1 MKKFFSLVLLMACTI
16 TLVAQSNNNQ
26 DEVVKIDRWNQQAYR
41 EGEVIVK
48 FKADGAVQMRKN
60 VQGKFQT
67 ASISQ
72 VDALF
77 AELGVEE
84 VEALMPNVGARKAP
98 RRMRAYNG
106 TEVQDHDLSKL
117 YLIRFSE
124 QVAAPMSNAG
134 KMRNVHQVVEQL
146 QALNEVEFAEPNYIV
161 YTLATNDIDVN
172 ADKYDKE
179 PLYTQQWGPAAIG
192 LPSIWNKPLIST
204 KRPVI
209 AIIDTGVDCEHP
221 DLKDN
226 LWVNEKEKNGV
237 AGKDDDGNGIV
248 DDIHGYDFVNQTGG
262 MADFN
267 GHGTHCAGIAAA
279 VGHNG
284 IGITGANPDALIMPI
299 TVMQSDGTGDVATII
314 KGIDYAAANGA
325 DVISMSL
332 GGYGYSIAEEQALG
346 KAYATAVIVAAAG
359 NDFKCINQ
367 HMCPIN
373 KHNMNAPMFPAA
385 FQFVLGVEAAADKQG
400 NLASFS
406 NFDEDGPTYS
416 EYSSETQLYNYELR
430 APGQSVVSTFPKGQY
445 RTMNGTSMACPLAAG
460 AISRLLMH
468 KEYDSWEVL
477 FGDLIHTRT
486 NGTGNIDMKAAYDI
500 TDADRKPTLSLVT
513 YYLTDSLGDNDGRA
527 DAGETIAIFPVLRN
541 EWGQAENI
549 KVWME
554 LAEVENDTIV
564 EFLEQTVDFGI
575 PLSSYAKNKSANPIR
590 FVIDKNVVD
599 GRRICMVLKA
609 TCDNMDGTLEQE
621 VILTAEN
628 GVEIGGMITE
638 DLTLYPGVHYIV
650 TKLIAVPE
658 GVTLTL
664 KPGTVLKFK
673 DNTGLSTAKGSHFIA
688 QGTLDSM
695 IVFTKADLAL
705 GTITSFIFAGDDTL
719 QYCMFENL
727 VPKTHLI
734 RVEGTRAQFN
744 LENSIIK
751 ETGASNTSYL
761 LNTNSAATITIKGCN
776 IYNNHYSYLVY
787 AIQTEMRCNI
797 CNNNINKNN
806 TYNNTTTRSS
816 WASAGLSEQQVRRG
830 GNNNNVFGNIHVP
843 NNTVENFY
851 SESSTPIVIDE
862 PQYWGSN
869 REDIIREGI
878 WDMEKGTSFCY
889 YDLSKRLTSP
899 NPDAHGIVWKVVVN
913 GYDAQD
919 EFEMLPPLGVGKHK
933 FEVYF
938 NRPMDTSVAPTI
950 SMGVRSPYTQ
960 NAISEDGSW
969 SADSTIYTAYLTIT
983 GKTASDGLNRIYVYG
998 AEDDEHFEIP
1008 EENMRF
1014 NVQVAAAG
1022 SLSTGLMAEAGLGK
1036 VALTWQTDEEDFEDL
1051 LGYNI
1056 YRWTD
1061 DTIKWDRYWD
1071 SKLGAYVEAGWRID
1085 TICVNQTVIDAQDN
1099 SFVDY
1104 DVVPGKTYYYYIKQ
1118 LTTALTS
1125 YSLSNPVA
1133 ATPLTAQ
1140 KGDANGSMNVDV
1152 ADVVTEVAY
1161 LTGAN
1166 PQPFIFEAAD
1176 VNADQVVNIL
1186 DIVGTVNIIKNPAAS
1201 SLGFSDDNTATYS
1214 IEDGILYVETPV
1226 VLGGVQFSFEA
1237 EAEISALEALNGF
1250 EQMTWSTAE
1259 TFNFMAYSMSGKT
1272 IGVGKHALLYV
1283 GNAALEQIIL
1293 SNADGQNIPAIK
1305 KTATDLSSVEAMQ
1318 MRLPNPHPFTT
1329 QVNIPYV
1336 VGQSGKHEVRLV
1348 FTNVAGLTVDAYATT
1363 NTFGEYTYTWR
1374 PAGLPEG
1381 VYFVTLYVDGKKMQ
1395 SSKLVKVN

>member
-16 TLVAQSNNNQ
+16 TLMAQSSNNQ

-106 TEVQDHDLSKL
+106 TEVQDHNLSKL

-134 KMRNVHQVVEQL
+134 KMRSVHQVIEQL
-146 QALNEVEFAEPNYIV
+146 QALEEVEFAEPNYMV
-161 YTLATNDIDVN
+161 YTLATNNVDIN

-192 LPSIWNKPLIST
+192 LPSLWSKPLIST

-332 GGYGYSIAEEQALG
+332 GGYSHSIAEEQALG

-406 NFDEDGPTYS
+406 NFDDDGPTYS

-445 RTMNGTSMACPLAAG
+445 RAMNGTSMACPLAAG

-468 KEYDSWEVL
+468 KEYDSWEIL

-527 DAGETIAIFPVLRN
+527 DAGETIAIYPVLRN

-554 LAEVENDTIV
+554 LAETENDTIV
-564 EFLEQTVDFGI
+564 KFLEQKVDFGM

-590 FVIDKNVVD
+590 FVVDKNVVD

-609 TCDNMDGTLEQE
+609 TCDNMEGTLEQE

-650 TKLIAVPE
+650 TKPIAVPE

-673 DNTGLSTAKGSHFIA
+673 DGTGLSIAKGSHFIA
-688 QGTLDSM
+688 QGTPDSM

-705 GTITSFIFAGDDTL
+705 GNIDGLILYDKTTLHYCLFKELNVSVNNPVITLYSSTSIEHCVVTNCYCQYLFEAEGSSVQCNITHSLFTNNSMTGFYIGYNMSCAEVTL
-719 QYCMFENL
+719 CATNL
-727 VPKTHLI
+727 NNNYKRI
-734 RVEGTRAQFN
+734 GGT
-744 LENSIIK
+744 LW
-751 ETGASNTSYL
+751 
-761 LNTNSAATITIKGCN
+761 NSAGISEA
-776 IYNNHYSYLVY
+776 LV
-787 AIQTEMRCNI
+787 
-797 CNNNINKNN
+797 KHG
-806 TYNNTTTRSS
+806 S
-816 WASAGLSEQQVRRG
+816 
-830 GNNNNVFGNIHVP
+830 NNNNVFGNINLE

-851 SESSTPIVIDE
+851 SASSTPIVVDE

-869 REDIIREGI
+869 REEIIREGI
-878 WDMEKGTSFCY
+878 WDLDRGTSYLY
-889 YDLSKRLTSP
+889 YDLSKRLARP
-899 NPDAHGIVWKVVVN
+899 NPEAHGIVWKVVVN

-938 NRPMDTSVAPTI
+938 NRPMDTSIAPHI

-998 AEDDEHFEIP
+998 AEDNEHFEIP
-1008 EENMRF
+1008 EENTRF
-1014 NVQVAAAG
+1014 NVQVSAAG
-1022 SLSTGLMAEAGLGK
+1022 SLSTGLMAESGLGK

-1061 DTIKWDRYWD
+1061 DTIKWDRYYD
-1071 SKLGAYVEAGWRID
+1071 SKLGAFVEAGWRID
-1085 TICVNQTVIDAQDN
+1085 TLCINQSVIDAQDN
-1099 SFVDY
+1099 AFVDY

-1152 ADVVTEVAY
+1152 ADIVTEVAY
-1161 LTGAN
+1161 LTGNN

-1186 DIVGTVNIIKNPAAS
+1186 DIVGTVNIITNPAAS

-1259 TFNFMAYSMSGKT
+1259 NLNFMAYSMSGKT
-1272 IGVGKHALLYV
+1272 LGVGKHALLYI
-1283 GNAALEQIIL
+1283 GDAEIKKIIL
-1293 SNADGQNIPAIK
+1293 SNADGQNIPAIQR
-1305 KTATDLSSVEAMQ
+1305 TTTDLSSVEAMQ
-1318 MRLPNPHPFTT
+1318 MRLPNPNPFTT

-1336 VGQSGKHEVRLV
+1336 VGQVGTHEVRLV
-1348 FTNVAGLTVDAYATT
+1348 FTNVAGLTVDAYATI
-1363 NTFGEYTYTWR
+1363 NTFGEYTYTWC

-1381 VYFVTLYVDGKKMQ
+1381 VYFVTLYVDSKKMQ
-1395 SSKLVKVN
+1395 SSKLIKVN

>member
-1 MKKFFSLVLLMACTI
+1 MKKFFSVVLLMACSI
-16 TLVAQSNNNQ
+16 TLMAQSSNNQ

-60 VQGKFQT
+60 AKGKFQT
-67 ASISQ
+67 ATISQ

-84 VEALMPNVGARKAP
+84 VEELMPNVGARKAP

-106 TEVQDHDLSKL
+106 AEVKDHDLSKL
-117 YLIRFSE
+117 YLVRFNQ

-134 KMRNVHQVVEQL
+134 EMRTVHQVVEQL
-146 QALNEVEFAEPNYIV
+146 QALEEVEFAEPNYMV
-161 YTLATNDIDVN
+161 YALSTDISGNGNGNGNGNKFED
-172 ADKYDKE
+172 E

-192 LPSIWNKPLIST
+192 LPSLWSKPLVST

-209 AIIDTGVDCEHP
+209 AIIDTGVDTEHP

-226 LWVNEKEKNGV
+226 MWVNEKEKNGV
-237 AGKDDDGNGIV
+237 RGKDDDGNGIV
-248 DDIHGYDFVNQTGG
+248 DDIHGYDFVNKTGG

-332 GGYGYSIAEEQALG
+332 GSYSFSIAEEQALG

-359 NDFKCINQ
+359 NDG
-367 HMCPIN
+367 HDLTGYHCPQD
-373 KHNMNAPMFPAA
+373 APMFPAA

-400 NLASFS
+400 NRAGFS
-406 NFDEDGPTYS
+406 NFDYDGPIYS
-416 EYSSETQLYNYELR
+416 AYSNESELYNYELR

-445 RTMNGTSMACPLAAG
+445 RAMNGTSMATPLAAG

-468 KEYDSWEVL
+468 KEYNSWEIL

-486 NGTGNIDMKAAYDI
+486 NGTGNIDMKAAYNI
-500 TDADRKPTLSLVT
+500 TDEDRKPNLHLVT
-513 YYLTDSLGDNDGRA
+513 YYLTDTLGDNDGRP
-527 DAGETIAIFPVLRN
+527 DAGDTIAIYPVLRN
-541 EWGQAENI
+541 DWGNAENI

-554 LAEVENDTIV
+554 LAELENDTIIT
-564 EFLEQTVDFGI
+564 FLEQEVDFGK
-575 PLSSYAKNKSANPIR
+575 PLSSYAKNKSLNPIR

-599 GRRICMVLKA
+599 GRHISMVLKA
-609 TCDNMDGTLEQE
+609 TCDNMEGTLEQE

-628 GVEIGGMITE
+628 GVEIGGLISE
-638 DLTLYPGVHYIV
+638 DLTLYAGVHYIV
-650 TKLIAVPE
+650 TKSIAIPK
-658 GVTLTL
+658 GVTLTI
-664 KPGTVLKFK
+664 KPGAVLKFK
-673 DNTGLSTAKGSHFIA
+673 KSVGLRNEGRLIAKG
-688 QGTLDSM
+688 TPDSM
-695 IVFTKADLAL
+695 IVFTAADHLENARI
-705 GTITSFIFAGDDTL
+705 GEFRFNYDTISYISLQDMLFDHNAFQYGYIENSAFKNLYNDDGGS
-719 QYCMFENL
+719 L
-727 VPKTHLI
+727 VNYICLN
-734 RVEGTRAQFN
+734 RCN
-744 LENSIIK
+744 LELNDFNTLLSFNWGTTAFTNIISNNSNNPINLYRNKDVHMICCNSFNNQCSYS
-751 ETGASNTSYL
+751 ECYYSASQISDYIGIHQSSNPSYL
-761 LNTNSAATITIKGCN
+761 GSSKESIL
-776 IYNNHYSYLVY
+776 YNNILDANSGYGYYYVDLDYV
-787 AIQTEMRCNI
+787 A
-797 CNNNINKNN
+797 K
-806 TYNNTTTRSS
+806 
-816 WASAGLSEQQVRRG
+816 
-830 GNNNNVFGNIHVP
+830 
-843 NNTVENFY
+843 
-851 SESSTPIVIDE
+851 E
-862 PQYWGSN
+862 P
-869 REDIIREGI
+869 IRE
-878 WDMEKGTSFCY
+878 
-889 YDLSKRLTSP
+889 
-899 NPDAHGIVWKVVVN
+899 AHGIVWKVVVN

-919 EFEMLPPLGVGKHK
+919 EFELLPPLGVGKHK

-950 SMGVRSPYTQ
+950 SMGIRSPYTQ
-960 NAISEDGSW
+960 NAINEDGCW
-969 SADSTIYTAYLTIT
+969 SSDSTIYTAYLTIT

-1008 EENMRF
+1008 EENVRF

-1051 LGYNI
+1051 LGYNV
-1056 YRWTD
+1056 YRYTTD
-1061 DTIKWDRYWD
+1061 T
-1071 SKLGAYVEAGWRID
+1071 AGISSD
-1085 TICVNQTVIDAQDN
+1085 TICINQTVIDAQD
-1099 SFVDY
+1099 SAFVDF

-1118 LTTALTS
+1118 LTTSLTS

-1140 KGDANGSMNVDV
+1140 KGDANGSMSVDV
-1152 ADVVTEVAY
+1152 ADIVTEVAY
-1161 LTGAN
+1161 LTGNN

-1176 VNADQVVNIL
+1176 VNSDNTVNIL
-1186 DIVGTVNIIKNPAAS
+1186 DIVGTVNIITNPAAS

-1214 IEDGILYVETPV
+1214 IEDGILYIETPV
-1226 VLGGVQFSFEA
+1226 VLGGVQFAFDA

-1250 EQMTWSTAE
+1250 EQMTWNTAE
-1259 TFNFMAYSMSGKT
+1259 NFNFMAYSMSGKT
-1272 IGVGKHALLYV
+1272 LSVGKHALLYV
-1283 GNAALEQIIL
+1283 GDAEMKQIVL
-1293 SNADGQNIPAIK
+1293 SNAQGQNVPAIK

-1318 MRLPNPHPFTT
+1318 MRLPNPNPFTT

-1336 VGQSGKHEVRLV
+1336 VGQTGAHNIRLV
-1348 FTNVAGLTVDAYATT
+1348 FTNVSGMTVDAYATT
-1363 NTFGEYTYTWR
+1363 HTFGEYTYTWR
-1374 PAGLPEG
+1374 PGALPEG
-1381 VYFVTLYVDGKKMQ
+1381 VYFVTLYVDGKKIQ
-1395 SSKLVKVN
+1395 SSKLVRVK

>member
-1 MKKFFSLVLLMACTI
+1 MKKFFSLVLLLACSI
-16 TLVAQSNNNQ
+16 ALVAQSSNNQ

-84 VEALMPNVGARKAP
+84 VEELMPNVGARKAP

-124 QVAAPMSNAG
+124 QVATPMSNAG
-134 KMRNVHQVVEQL
+134 EMRTVHQVVEQL
-146 QALNEVEFAEPNYIV
+146 QALEEIEFAEPNYMV

-192 LPSIWNKPLIST
+192 LPSLWNKPLIST

-209 AIIDTGVDCEHP
+209 AIIDTGVDTEHP

-226 LWVNEKEKNGV
+226 MWVNEKEKNGV

-332 GGYGYSIAEEQALG
+332 GGYSYSLAEEQALG

-359 NDFKCINQ
+359 NDCISISDKNSCLA
-367 HMCPIN
+367 HGSGR
-373 KHNMNAPMFPAA
+373 MFPAA
-385 FQFVLGVEAAADKQG
+385 FQFVLGVEASDKQG
-400 NLASFS
+400 NHASFS
-406 NFDEDGPTYS
+406 NYDPDGPIYS
-416 EYSSETQLYNYELR
+416 EYSSETQLYNYELC
-430 APGQSVVSTFPKGQY
+430 APGVSVVSTFPKGQY
-445 RTMNGTSMACPLAAG
+445 RAMNGTSMACPLAAG

-468 KEYDSWEVL
+468 KEYDSWEIL

-527 DAGETIAIFPVLRN
+527 DAGETIAIYPVLRN

-554 LAEVENDTIV
+554 LAETENDTIV
-564 EFLEQTVDFGI
+564 KFLEQKVDFGM

-590 FVIDKNVVD
+590 FVVDKNVVD
-599 GRRICMVLKA
+599 GRHICMVLKA
-609 TCDNMDGTLEQE
+609 TCDNMEGTLEQE
-621 VILTAEN
+621 IVLTAEN

-638 DLTLYPGVHYIV
+638 NLTLYPGVHYIV
-650 TKLIAVPE
+650 TSNLAVPA
-658 GVTLTL
+658 GVTLTI
-664 KPGTVLKFK
+664 KPGTVLKLK
-673 DNTGLSTAKGSHFIA
+673 ENTGLSLAENSHLVA
-688 QGTLDSM
+688 HGTPDSM
-695 IVFTKADLAL
+695 IVFKSADL
-705 GTITSFIFAGDDTL
+705 SSR
-719 QYCMFENL
+719 C
-727 VPKTHLI
+727 
-734 RVEGTRAQFN
+734 
-744 LENSIIK
+744 NSIGIK
-751 ETGASNTSYL
+751 SNNRDTIKYALIEGLTYFEDAYSGLFKGCFKNCIIRDCHDRASRGKYTYL
-761 LNTNSAATITIKGCN
+761 FASAHFLNSNIFYNSATSGFDGGMYKNCNFISNFSYDGYYYSISTFSFGEKRNPQNSNIFDIKCGD
-776 IYNNHYSYLVY
+776 
-787 AIQTEMRCNI
+787 
-797 CNNNINKNN
+797 
-806 TYNNTTTRSS
+806 
-816 WASAGLSEQQVRRG
+816 
-830 GNNNNVFGNIHVP
+830 
-843 NNTVENFY
+843 
-851 SESSTPIVIDE
+851 IDI
-862 PQYWGSN
+862 YWGSTATTPSIYHTDN
-869 REDIIREGI
+869 PNYYGSSVESTIRQGI
-878 WDMEKGTSFCY
+878 WDIENNTSFCK
-889 YDLSKRLTSP
+889 YDLSNVLARPSTE
-899 NPDAHGIVWKVVVN
+899 AHGIVWKAVVN
-913 GYDAQD
+913 NYDAQD

-950 SMGVRSPYTQ
+950 SMGVRAPYTQ
-960 NAISEDGSW
+960 NAIAEDGSW

-1008 EENMRF
+1008 VENMRF

-1051 LGYNI
+1051 LGYNV
-1056 YRWTD
+1056 YRYTTD
-1061 DTIKWDRYWD
+1061 T
-1071 SKLGAYVEAGWRID
+1071 AGISSD
-1085 TICVNQTVIDAQDN
+1085 TICINQTVIDAQD
-1099 SFVDY
+1099 SAFVDF
-1104 DVVPGKTYYYYIKQ
+1104 DVVPGETYYYYIKQ
-1118 LTTALTS
+1118 LTTSLTS

-1140 KGDANGSMNVDV
+1140 KGDANGSMSVDV

-1161 LTGAN
+1161 LTGNN

-1176 VNADQVVNIL
+1176 VNSDQIVNVL

-1201 SLGFSDDNTATYS
+1201 SLGFSDNNTAIYS

-1226 VLGGVQFSFEA
+1226 VLGGVQFAFEA

-1250 EQMTWSTAE
+1250 EQITWT
-1259 TFNFMAYSMSGKT
+1259 TTDHLNFMAYSMSGKT
-1272 IGVGKHALLYV
+1272 LNVGKHALLYV
-1283 GNAALEQIIL
+1283 GNAALEQIVL
-1293 SNADGQNIPAIK
+1293 SNAQGQNIPAIK

-1318 MRLPNPHPFTT
+1318 MRLPSPNPFTA

-1336 VGQSGKHEVRLV
+1336 VGQTGKHEVRLV

-1363 NTFGEYTYTWR
+1363 NTFGEYTYTWC
-1374 PAGLPEG
+1374 PAGLQEG

>member
-1 MKKFFSLVLLMACTI
+1 MKKLFSLVLLMACSI
-16 TLVAQSNNNQ
+16 TLMAQSSNNE
-26 DEVVKIDRWNQQAYR
+26 DEVVKIDRWNQNAYR

-60 VQGKFQT
+60 AKGKFQT

-84 VEALMPNVGARKAP
+84 VEALMPSVGARKAP

-106 TEVQDHDLSKL
+106 TEVKDHNLSKL

-134 KMRNVHQVVEQL
+134 EMRSVHQVIEQL
-146 QALNEVEFAEPNYIV
+146 QALEEVEFAEPNYMV
-161 YTLATNDIDVN
+161 YTLATNNVDIN

-192 LPSIWNKPLIST
+192 LPSLWNKPLIST

-332 GGYGYSIAEEQALG
+332 GGYSYSIAEEQALG

-406 NFDEDGPTYS
+406 NFDDDGPTYS

-445 RTMNGTSMACPLAAG
+445 RAMNGTSMACPLAAG

-468 KEYDSWEVL
+468 KEYDSWEIL

-513 YYLTDSLGDNDGRA
+513 YYLTDLLGDNDGRA
-527 DAGETIAIFPVLRN
+527 DAGETIAIYPVLRN

-554 LAEVENDTIV
+554 LAETENDTIV
-564 EFLEQTVDFGI
+564 KFLEQKVDFGM
-575 PLSSYAKNKSANPIR
+575 PLSSYAKNKSLNPIR
-590 FVIDKNVVD
+590 FVVDKNVVD

-609 TCDNMDGTLEQE
+609 TCDNMESILEQE

-650 TKLIAVPE
+650 TKPIAVPE

-673 DNTGLSTAKGSHFIA
+673 DDTGLSTAKGSHFIA
-688 QGTLDSM
+688 QGTPDSM
-695 IVFTKADLAL
+695 IVFTKADLDL
-705 GTITSFIFAGDDTL
+705 GNITSFIFSNSPTL
-719 QYCMFENL
+719 HYCIFDKFSPKYHL
-727 VPKTHLI
+727 V
-734 RVEGTRAQFN
+734 RVEGTGAQLN
-744 LENSIIK
+744 LENSIIM
-751 ETGASNTSYL
+751 ETGNKISMHL
-761 LNTNSAATITIKGCN
+761 FNTNTAATITIIGCN
-776 IYNNHYSYLVY
+776 MYNNVY
-787 AIQTEMRCNI
+787 DGIAYGIQIEMKFNLCNSNI
-797 CNNNINKNN
+797 INNNNYEQNHN
-806 TYNNTTTRSS
+806 S
-816 WASAGLSEQQVRRG
+816 WGSAGLEEQNVRRG
-830 GNNNNVFGNIHVP
+830 GNNNNVFGNINFP
-843 NNTVENFY
+843 KKTLENFH
-851 SESSTPIVIDE
+851 SSSATPIIVDN

-878 WDMEKGTSFCY
+878 WDLEKGTSFCY
-889 YDLSKRLTSP
+889 YDLSKRLTRP

-938 NRPMDTSVAPTI
+938 NRPMDTSIAPHI

-1061 DTIKWDRYWD
+1061 DTIKWDRYYD
-1071 SKLGAYVEAGWRID
+1071 SKLGAFVEAGWRID
-1085 TICVNQTVIDAQDN
+1085 TLCVNQTVIDAQDN
-1099 SFVDY
+1099 AFVDY

-1152 ADVVTEVAY
+1152 ADIVTEVAY
-1161 LTGAN
+1161 LTGNN

-1176 VNADQVVNIL
+1176 INSDNTVNIL
-1186 DIVGTVNIIKNPAAS
+1186 DIVGTVNIITNPAAS

-1226 VLGGVQFSFEA
+1226 VLGGVQFAFNP
-1237 EAEISALEALNGF
+1237 EAEISVLEALNGF
-1250 EQMTWSTAE
+1250 EQMTWNTADHL
-1259 TFNFMAYSMSGKT
+1259 NFMAYSMSGKT
-1272 IGVGKHALLYV
+1272 LGVGKHALLRIGDAV
-1283 GNAALEQIIL
+1283 IEKIVL
-1293 SNADGQNIPAIK
+1293 SNALGQNVLAIIK
-1305 KTATDLSSVEAMQ
+1305 NTATDLSSVEAMQ
-1318 MRLPNPHPFTT
+1318 MRLPNPNPFTS

-1336 VGQSGKHEVRLV
+1336 VGQTGAHQVCFV
-1348 FTNVAGLTVDAYATT
+1348 FTNIAGLVVDSYTTT
-1363 NTFGEYTYTWR
+1363 NTFGEYTYTWH
-1374 PAGLPEG
+1374 PANALPQG

>member
-1 MKKFFSLVLLMACTI
+1 MKKFFSLVLLLACTI
-16 TLVAQSNNNQ
+16 TLMAQSSNNQ

-106 TEVQDHDLSKL
+106 TEVKDHDLSKL

-124 QVAAPMSNAG
+124 QVATPMSNAG
-134 KMRNVHQVVEQL
+134 KMRTVHQVVEQL
-146 QALNEVEFAEPNYIV
+146 QALEEIEFAEPNYIV

-209 AIIDTGVDCEHP
+209 AIIDTGVDTEHP

-226 LWVNEKEKNGV
+226 MWVNEKEKNGV
-237 AGKDDDGNGIV
+237 TGKDDDGNGIV

-332 GGYGYSIAEEQALG
+332 GGYSYSIAEEQALG

-359 NDFKCINQ
+359 NDGHDLTGYHCRQ
-367 HMCPIN
+367 D
-373 KHNMNAPMFPAA
+373 APMFPAA
-385 FQFVLGVEAAADKQG
+385 FQFVLGVEASDKQG

-406 NFDEDGPTYS
+406 NFDEDGPIYS

-445 RTMNGTSMACPLAAG
+445 RAMNGTSMATPLAAG

-468 KEYDSWEVL
+468 KEYNSWEIL

-486 NGTGNIDMKAAYDI
+486 NGTGNIDMKAAYNI
-500 TDADRKPTLSLVT
+500 TDEDRKPNLRLVT
-513 YYLTDSLGDNDGRA
+513 YYLTDTLGDNDGRP
-527 DAGETIAIFPVLRN
+527 DAGDTIAVYPILRN
-541 EWGQAENI
+541 DWGNAENI

-554 LAEVENDTIV
+554 LAEVENDTIIT
-564 EFLEQTVDFGI
+564 FLEQEVDFGM

-599 GRRICMVLKA
+599 GRRICMVFKA
-609 TCDNMDGTLEQE
+609 TCDNIQEPLEQE

-628 GVEIGGMITE
+628 GVEIGGLISE
-638 DLTLYPGVHYIV
+638 DLTLYAGVHYIV
-650 TKLIAVPE
+650 TKSIAIPK
-658 GVTLTL
+658 GVTLTI
-664 KPGTVLKFK
+664 KPGAVLKFNNSIGFK
-673 DNTGLSTAKGSHFIA
+673 NEGNLKAN
-688 QGTLDSM
+688 GTPDSM
-695 IVFTKADLAL
+695 IVFTSADLKETRL
-705 GTITSFIFAGDDTL
+705 LDFYINDTISYTIFNNLNFTSSTVSVYGLRYGFF
-719 QYCMFENL
+719 
-727 VPKTHLI
+727 K
-734 RVEGTRAQFN
+734 
-744 LENSIIK
+744 NSIFK
-751 ETGASNTSYL
+751 NNKSTWLHTGICYNCNLTQNTGTLKSYNTFCNSNIIDNTLVMNSYALYFGPELVNTMSCNVFSNHGKSKVYSVEYNSSSIAKYESDYLSYL
-761 LNTNSAATITIKGCN
+761 GSSKENILNDN
-776 IYNNHYSYLVY
+776 I
-787 AIQTEMRCNI
+787 
-797 CNNNINKNN
+797 
-806 TYNNTTTRSS
+806 
-816 WASAGLSEQQVRRG
+816 
-830 GNNNNVFGNIHVP
+830 
-843 NNTVENFY
+843 
-851 SESSTPIVIDE
+851 IDANDDYGYGYVDLDYVAKE
-862 PQYWGSN
+862 P
-869 REDIIREGI
+869 IRE
-878 WDMEKGTSFCY
+878 
-889 YDLSKRLTSP
+889 
-899 NPDAHGIVWKVVVN
+899 AHGIVWKVVVN

-919 EFEMLPPLGVGKHK
+919 EFELLPPLGVGKHK

-938 NRPMDTSVAPTI
+938 NRPMDTSIAPTI
-950 SMGVRSPYTQ
+950 SMGVRAPYTQ

-1008 EENMRF
+1008 EENVRF

-1036 VALTWQTDEEDFEDL
+1036 VSLTWQTDEEDFEDL
-1051 LGYNI
+1051 LGYNV
-1056 YRWTD
+1056 YRYTTD
-1061 DTIKWDRYWD
+1061 T
-1071 SKLGAYVEAGWRID
+1071 AGISSD
-1085 TICVNQTVIDAQDN
+1085 TICINQTVIDAQD
-1099 SFVDY
+1099 SAFVDF
-1104 DVVPGKTYYYYIKQ
+1104 DVVPGETYYYYIKQ

-1140 KGDANGSMNVDV
+1140 KGDANGSMSVDV
-1152 ADVVTEVAY
+1152 ADIVTEVAY
-1161 LTGAN
+1161 LTGNN

-1176 VNADQVVNIL
+1176 VNSDNTVNIL
-1186 DIVGTVNIIKNPAAS
+1186 DIVGTVNIITNPAAS

-1226 VLGGVQFSFEA
+1226 VLGGVQFSFDA

-1250 EQMTWSTAE
+1250 EQMTWNTAE

-1272 IGVGKHALLYV
+1272 LGVGKHALLYV
-1283 GNAALEQIIL
+1283 GDAAMNKIIL
-1293 SNADGQNIPAIK
+1293 SNTKGQNIPAIQR
-1305 KTATDLSSVEAMQ
+1305 TTTDLSSVEAMQ
-1318 MRLPNPHPFTT
+1318 MRLPSPNPFTT

-1336 VGQSGKHEVRLV
+1336 VGQTGKHEVRLV
-1348 FTNVAGLTVDAYATT
+1348 FTNVAGLTVDSYSATQ
-1363 NTFGEYTYTWR
+1363 TFGEYTYTWR
-1374 PAGLPEG
+1374 PGALPEG
-1381 VYFVTLYVDGKKMQ
+1381 VYFVTLYVDGKKIQ
-1395 SSKLVKVN
+1395 TSKLVKVN

>member
-1 MKKFFSLVLLMACTI
+1 MKKLFSLMLLLACTI
-16 TLVAQSNNNQ
+16 TLVAQSSNNQ
-26 DEVVKIDRWNQQAYR
+26 DEVVKIDRWNQQSYR

-60 VQGKFQT
+60 AKGKFQT

-84 VEALMPNVGARKAP
+84 VEELMPNVGARKAP

-106 TEVQDHDLSKL
+106 AEVKDHDLSKL

-134 KMRNVHQVVEQL
+134 EMRSVHQVVEQL
-146 QALNEVEFAEPNYIV
+146 QALDEVEFAEPNYMV
-161 YTLATNDIDVN
+161 YALSTDISGNGNGNGNGNKFED
-172 ADKYDKE
+172 E

-192 LPSIWNKPLIST
+192 LPSLWSKPLIST

-209 AIIDTGVDCEHP
+209 AIIDTGVDTEHP

-226 LWVNEKEKNGV
+226 MWVNEKEKNGV
-237 AGKDDDGNGIV
+237 TGKDDDGNGIV
-248 DDIHGYDFVNQTGG
+248 DDIHGYDFVNKTGG

-332 GGYGYSIAEEQALG
+332 GGYSYSLAEEQALG

-359 NDFKCINQ
+359 NDALPLDKF
-367 HMCPIN
+367 PI
-373 KHNMNAPMFPAA
+373 FPGA
-385 FQFVLGVEAAADKQG
+385 FQFVLGVEAADRQG
-400 NLASFS
+400 NRAGFS
-406 NFDEDGPTYS
+406 NFDADGPIYS
-416 EYSSETQLYNYELR
+416 KYSNETQLYNYELR
-430 APGQSVVSTFPKGQY
+430 APGQSIVSTFPKGQY
-445 RTMNGTSMACPLAAG
+445 RAMNGTSMACPLAAG

-468 KEYDSWEVL
+468 KEYNSWEIL

-486 NGTGNIDMKAAYDI
+486 NGIGDIDMKAAYNI
-500 TDADRKPTLSLVT
+500 TDADRNPTLSLVT
-513 YYLTDSLGDNDGRA
+513 YYLTDTLGDNDGRP
-527 DAGETIAIFPVLRN
+527 DAGDTIAIYPVLRN

-554 LAEVENDTIV
+554 LAETENDTIV
-564 EFLEQTVDFGI
+564 TFLDQEVEFGM
-575 PLSSYAKNKSANPIR
+575 PLSSYAKNKSFNPIR

-599 GRRICMVLKA
+599 GRHISMVLKA
-609 TCDNMDGTLEQE
+609 TCDNMEGTLEQE

-628 GVEIGGMITE
+628 GVEIGGIITE
-638 DLTLYPGVHYIV
+638 DLTLYPDVHYIV
-650 TKLIAVPE
+650 TRDLLVPK
-658 GVTLTL
+658 GTILTIN
-664 KPGTVLKFK
+664 PGTKIRFK
-673 DNTGLSTAKGSHFIA
+673 SGIKMKCEGTIIAKGTS
-688 QGTLDSM
+688 DSL
-695 IVFTKADLAL
+695 IVFTKADSDSKLGFLDFGSTTNIIEYAKIDEFRGQITNATLKYCILDNSYTWL
-705 GTITSFIFAGDDTL
+705 GTCQLKCSSVTNCSSFSIG
-719 QYCMFENL
+719 QS
-727 VPKTHLI
+727 
-734 RVEGTRAQFN
+734 TRC
-744 LENSIIK
+744 
-751 ETGASNTSYL
+751 SNTNIVGNHGSYGDRNDGL
-761 LNTNSAATITIKGCN
+761 PITRMEFCNSFSNISTGTDIVKNAGAYVSATYYSTNITVHQSAKPSFYGSQRDN
-776 IYNNHYSYLVY
+776 ILHNH
-787 AIQTEMRCNI
+787 IIDFN
-797 CNNNINKNN
+797 
-806 TYNNTTTRSS
+806 
-816 WASAGLSEQQVRRG
+816 
-830 GNNNNVFGNIHVP
+830 H
-843 NNTVENFY
+843 
-851 SESSTPIVIDE
+851 PIYPSGYGVVDLDYVAKE
-862 PQYWGSN
+862 P
-869 REDIIREGI
+869 IRE
-878 WDMEKGTSFCY
+878 
-889 YDLSKRLTSP
+889 
-899 NPDAHGIVWKVVVN
+899 AHGIVWKVVVN

-919 EFEMLPPLGVGKHK
+919 EFELLPPLGVGKHK

-938 NRPMDTSVAPTI
+938 NRPMDTSIAPTI

-998 AEDDEHFEIP
+998 AEDTDHFEIP
-1008 EENMRF
+1008 EENVRF

-1051 LGYNI
+1051 LGYNV
-1056 YRWTD
+1056 YRYTTD
-1061 DTIKWDRYWD
+1061 T
-1071 SKLGAYVEAGWRID
+1071 AGISSD
-1085 TICVNQTVIDAQDN
+1085 TICINQTVIDAQD
-1099 SFVDY
+1099 SAFVDF
-1104 DVVPGKTYYYYIKQ
+1104 DVVPGETYYYYIKQ
-1118 LTTALTS
+1118 LTTSLTS

-1140 KGDANGSMNVDV
+1140 KGDANGSMSVDV
-1152 ADVVTEVAY
+1152 ADIVTEVAY
-1161 LTGAN
+1161 LTGNN

-1176 VNADQVVNIL
+1176 VNSDNTVNIL
-1186 DIVGTVNIIKNPAAS
+1186 DIVGTVNIITNPAAS
-1201 SLGFSDDNTATYS
+1201 SLGFSDNNTATYS

-1226 VLGGVQFSFEA
+1226 VLGGVQFSFDA

-1250 EQMTWSTAE
+1250 EQITWNTTE
-1259 TFNFMAYSMSGKT
+1259 TFHFMAYSMSGKSL
-1272 IGVGKHALLYV
+1272 GVGKHALLYV
-1283 GNAALEQIIL
+1283 GDAEMNQIIL
-1293 SNADGQNIPAIK
+1293 SNAQGQNVPAIK

-1318 MRLPNPHPFTT
+1318 MRLPNPNPFTT

-1348 FTNVAGLTVDAYATT
+1348 FTNVAGLIVDTYATT
-1363 NTFGEYTYTWR
+1363 NTFGEYTFTWR
-1374 PAGLPEG
+1374 PGALPEG
-1381 VYFVTLYVDGKKMQ
+1381 VYFVTLYVDGKKIQ

>member
-1 MKKFFSLVLLMACTI
+1 MKKLFSLMLLLACTI
-16 TLVAQSNNNQ
+16 ALVAQSSNNQ
-26 DEVVKIDRWNQQAYR
+26 DEVVKIDRWNQNAYR
-41 EGEVIVK
+41 QGEVIVK

-60 VQGKFQT
+60 AKGKFQT

-77 AELGVEE
+77 EELGVEE
-84 VEALMPNVGARKAP
+84 VEELMPNVGARKAP

-106 TEVQDHDLSKL
+106 TEVKDHDLSKL
-117 YLIRFSE
+117 YLVRFNE

-134 KMRNVHQVVEQL
+134 EMRTVHQVVEKL
-146 QALNEVEFAEPNYIV
+146 QALEEVEFAEPNYIV
-161 YTLATNDIDVN
+161 YALSTDIN
-172 ADKYDKE
+172 CDKYDKE

-192 LPSIWNKPLIST
+192 LPSIWNKPLVT
-204 KRPVI
+204 DKRPVI

-226 LWVNEKEKNGV
+226 LWVNEAEKNGV
-237 AGKDDDGNGIV
+237 TGKDDDGNGIV

-325 DVISMSL
+325 NVISMSL

-359 NDFKCINQ
+359 NDGHDLTGYHCIQ
-367 HMCPIN
+367 D
-373 KHNMNAPMFPAA
+373 APMFPAA
-385 FQFVLGVEAAADKQG
+385 FQFVLGVEASDKQG

-406 NFDEDGPTYS
+406 NFDCDGPIYS

-430 APGQSVVSTFPKGQY
+430 APGISVVSTFPKGQY
-445 RTMNGTSMACPLAAG
+445 RAMNGTSMACPLAAG

-468 KEYDSWEVL
+468 KEYNSWDIL

-486 NGTGNIDMKAAYDI
+486 NGTGNIDIKAAYNI
-500 TDADRKPTLSLVT
+500 TDKDRKPTLSLVT
-513 YYLTDSLGDNDGRA
+513 YHIVDSIGGDNDGRP
-527 DAGETIAIFPVLRN
+527 DAGDTIAIYPVLRN
-541 EWGQAENI
+541 DWGNAENI

-554 LAEVENDTIV
+554 LAEFENDTIIT
-564 EFLEQTVDFGI
+564 FLEQEVDFGK
-575 PLSSYAKNKSANPIR
+575 PLSSYAKNKSLNPIR

-599 GRRICMVLKA
+599 GRHISMVLKA
-609 TCDNMDGTLEQE
+609 TCDNMEGILKQE
-621 VILTAEN
+621 IILTAEN
-628 GVEIGGMITE
+628 GVEIGGLISE
-638 DLTLYPGVHYIV
+638 DLTLYAGVHYIV
-650 TKLIAVPE
+650 TKSIAIPK
-658 GVTLTL
+658 GVTLTI
-664 KPGTVLKFK
+664 KPGAVLKFK
-673 DNTGLSTAKGSHFIA
+673 KSVGLRNEGRLIAKG
-688 QGTLDSM
+688 TPDSM
-695 IVFTKADLAL
+695 IVFTAADHLENARIGEFRFNYDTISYISL
-705 GTITSFIFAGDDTL
+705 QDMLFDHNAFQYGYIENSAFKNLYNDDGGSLVNYICLNRCNLELNDFNTLLSFNWGTTAFTNIIS
-719 QYCMFENL
+719 NNSNN
-727 VPKTHLI
+727 P
-734 RVEGTRAQFN
+734 FN
-744 LENSIIK
+744 LYRNKDVHMICCNSFNNQCSYY
-751 ETGASNTSYL
+751 ECYYSASQISDYIGIHQSSNPSYL
-761 LNTNSAATITIKGCN
+761 GSSKESIL
-776 IYNNHYSYLVY
+776 YNNILDANSGYGYCYVDLDYV
-787 AIQTEMRCNI
+787 A
-797 CNNNINKNN
+797 K
-806 TYNNTTTRSS
+806 
-816 WASAGLSEQQVRRG
+816 
-830 GNNNNVFGNIHVP
+830 
-843 NNTVENFY
+843 
-851 SESSTPIVIDE
+851 E
-862 PQYWGSN
+862 P
-869 REDIIREGI
+869 IRE
-878 WDMEKGTSFCY
+878 
-889 YDLSKRLTSP
+889 
-899 NPDAHGIVWKVVVN
+899 AHGIVWKVVVN

-938 NRPMDTSVAPTI
+938 NRPMDTSVAPNI
-950 SMGVRSPYTQ
+950 SMGVRAPYTQ

-1022 SLSTGLMAEAGLGK
+1022 SLSTGLMAEPGLGK
-1036 VALTWQTDEEDFEDL
+1036 VSLQWQTDEEDFEDL

-1056 YRWTD
+1056 YRWTE
-1061 DTIKWDRYWD
+1061 IED
-1071 SKLGAYVEAGWRID
+1071 SMYVEYDENWNWIGEWQHFIRRD
-1085 TICVNQTVIDAQDN
+1085 TICINQSVIDAQEDT
-1099 SFVDY
+1099 FVDY

-1118 LTTALTS
+1118 LTTSLAS
-1125 YSLSNPVA
+1125 YDLSNAVA

-1161 LTGAN
+1161 LTGGN

-1176 VNADQVVNIL
+1176 VNSDTKINIL

-1201 SLGFSDDNTATYS
+1201 SLGFSDNNTATYS

-1226 VLGGVQFSFEA
+1226 VLGGVQFAFNA
-1237 EAEISALEALNGF
+1237 DAEISVLEALKGF
-1250 EQMTWSTAE
+1250 ETTTWT
-1259 TFNFMAYSMSGKT
+1259 TTDNFHFMAYSMSGKVLE
-1272 IGVGKHALLYV
+1272 VGKHALLDV
-1283 GNAALEQIIL
+1283 GDATLENIVL
-1293 SNADGQNIPAIK
+1293 SNAQGQNVPAIK
-1305 KTATDLSSVEAMQ
+1305 KTPTSLSSVEAMQ
-1318 MRLPNPHPFTT
+1318 MRLPNPNPFTT
-1329 QVNIPYV
+1329 MMNIPYV
-1336 VGQSGKHEVRLV
+1336 VGQSGKHKVRLV
-1348 FTNVAGLTVDAYATT
+1348 FTNVAGMTVDSYSATQ
-1363 NTFGEYTYTWR
+1363 TFGEYTYTWR

>member
-1 MKKFFSLVLLMACTI
+1 MKKFFSIVLLMACSI
-16 TLVAQSNNNQ
+16 ALMAQSNNNQ
-26 DEVVKIDRWNQQAYR
+26 DEVVKIDRWNHNAYR

-60 VQGKFQT
+60 AKGKFQT

-84 VEALMPNVGARKAP
+84 VEELMPNVGARKAP
-98 RRMRAYNG
+98 CRMRAYNG
-106 TEVQDHDLSKL
+106 TEVKDHDLSKL

-134 KMRNVHQVVEQL
+134 KMRTVHQVVEQL
-146 QALNEVEFAEPNYIV
+146 QALEEIEFAEPNYIL

-192 LPSIWNKPLIST
+192 LPSLWSKPLVST

-209 AIIDTGVDCEHP
+209 AIIDTGVDTEHP

-226 LWVNEKEKNGV
+226 IWTNEAEKNGV

-248 DDIHGYDFVNQTGG
+248 DDIHGYDFVNKTGG

-332 GGYGYSIAEEQALG
+332 GGYSYSLAEEQALG

-359 NDFKCINQ
+359 NDGHDINPYPIGQHCI
-367 HMCPIN
+367 
-373 KHNMNAPMFPAA
+373 KDAPMFPAA
-385 FQFVLGVEAAADKQG
+385 FQFVLGIEASADKQG
-400 NLASFS
+400 KLAKFS
-406 NFDEDGPTYS
+406 NYDPDGPIYS
-416 EYSSETQLYNYELR
+416 YYSSETELYNYELR
-430 APGQSVVSTFPKGQY
+430 APGVSVVSTFPKGQY
-445 RTMNGTSMACPLAAG
+445 RAMNGTSMACPLAAG

-468 KEYDSWEVL
+468 KEYDSWEIL
-477 FGDLIHTRT
+477 FGDLIHTHK
-486 NGTGNIDMKAAYDI
+486 GNMDIFAAYNVKDE
-500 TDADRKPTLSLVT
+500 DRKPALSMVT
-513 YYLTDSLGDNDGRA
+513 YQIADSVDGDNDARL
-527 DAGETIAIFPVLRN
+527 DAGETISFYPVLRN
-541 EWGQAENI
+541 EWGNAENI
-549 KVWME
+549 KVKLE
-554 LAEVENDTIV
+554 LAELENDTIIT
-564 EFLEQTVDFGI
+564 FLEQEVDFGM
-575 PLSSYAKNKSANPIR
+575 PLSSYAKNKSVNPIK
-590 FVIDKNVVD
+590 FVVDKNVVD

-609 TCDNMDGTLEQE
+609 TCDNIKQPLEQE
-621 VILTAEN
+621 IVLTAEN
-628 GVEIGGMITE
+628 GVEIGGLITE
-638 DLTLYPGVHYIV
+638 DLTLYPNVHYIV
-650 TKLIAVPE
+650 TKPLLVPKDI
-658 GVTLTL
+658 TLTI
-664 KPGTVLKFK
+664 KPGSVLRFK
-673 DNTGLSTAKGSHFIA
+673 DNSGLLCEGKFIA
-688 QGTLDSM
+688 NGTPDSV
-695 IVFTKADLAL
+695 IILTKAAFES
-705 GTITSFIFAGDDTL
+705 GTIKAIQIYNDTL
-719 QYCMFENL
+719 
-727 VPKTHLI
+727 
-734 RVEGTRAQFN
+734 
-744 LENSIIK
+744 
-751 ETGASNTSYL
+751 SY
-761 LNTNSAATITIKGCN
+761 AYI
-776 IYNNHYSYLVY
+776 
-787 AIQTEMRCNI
+787 
-797 CNNNINKNN
+797 
-806 TYNNTTTRSS
+806 
-816 WASAGLSEQQVRRG
+816 
-830 GNNNNVFGNIHVP
+830 
-843 NNTVENFY
+843 
-851 SESSTPIVIDE
+851 
-862 PQYWGSN
+862 
-869 REDIIREGI
+869 
-878 WDMEKGTSFCY
+878 
-889 YDLSKRLTSP
+889 YDLSISDYLG
-899 NPDAHGIVWKVVVN
+899 NPDIDCYINCHFNNNTQLKVSRAKFLNCVITNNKSSDGIYGTYSNIINNRSQTPGYSGANSNLMHNYCSQPFSDYASYIYFSSNITIYRPSNPNYLGSSNEDILRLCIIDFNHPKHSYGCGIVDLDYVAKEPIREAHGIVWKVVVN

-919 EFEMLPPLGVGKHK
+919 EFELLPPLGVGKHK

-960 NAISEDGSW
+960 NAIAEDGSW
-969 SADSTIYTAYLTIT
+969 STDSTIYTAYLTIT

-1008 EENMRF
+1008 EENVRF

-1051 LGYNI
+1051 LGYNV
-1056 YRWTD
+1056 YRYTTD
-1061 DTIKWDRYWD
+1061 T
-1071 SKLGAYVEAGWRID
+1071 AGISSD
-1085 TICVNQTVIDAQDN
+1085 TICINQTVIDAQD
-1099 SFVDY
+1099 SAFVDF
-1104 DVVPGKTYYYYIKQ
+1104 DVIPGKTYYYYIKQ

-1152 ADVVTEVAY
+1152 ADIVTEVAY
-1161 LTGAN
+1161 LTGNN

-1176 VNADQVVNIL
+1176 VNSDNTVNIL
-1186 DIVGTVNIIKNPAAS
+1186 DIVGTVNIIVNPAVS

-1226 VLGGVQFSFEA
+1226 VLGGVQFSFDA

-1250 EQMTWSTAE
+1250 EQITWNTAE
-1259 TFNFMAYSMSGKT
+1259 TFHFMAYSMSKKT
-1272 IGVGKHALLYV
+1272 LGVGKHALLYV
-1283 GNAALEQIIL
+1283 GDAEIKKIIL

-1318 MRLPNPHPFTT
+1318 MRLPNPNPFTI

-1336 VGQSGKHEVRLV
+1336 VGQTGKHEVRLV
-1348 FTNVAGLTVDAYATT
+1348 FTNVAGLMVDSYSATQ
-1363 NTFGEYTYTWR
+1363 TFGEYTYTWR
-1374 PAGLPEG
+1374 PGALPEG

>member
-16 TLVAQSNNNQ
+16 TLMAQSNNNQ

-106 TEVQDHDLSKL
+106 TEVKDHDLSKL

-134 KMRNVHQVVEQL
+134 KMRTVHQVVEQL

-209 AIIDTGVDCEHP
+209 AIIDTGVDTEHP

-226 LWVNEKEKNGV
+226 MWVNEKEKNGV

-406 NFDEDGPTYS
+406 NFDEDGPIFSQYT
-416 EYSSETQLYNYELR
+416 SETQLYNYELR
-430 APGQSVVSTFPKGQY
+430 APGVSVVSTFPKGQY
-445 RTMNGTSMACPLAAG
+445 RAMNGTSMACPLAAG

-468 KEYDSWEVL
+468 KEYDSWEIL

-527 DAGETIAIFPVLRN
+527 DAGETIAIYPVLRN

-554 LAEVENDTIV
+554 LAETENDTIV
-564 EFLEQTVDFGI
+564 KFLEQKVDFGM
-575 PLSSYAKNKSANPIR
+575 PLSSYAKNKSLNPIR
-590 FVIDKNVVD
+590 FVVDKNVVD
-599 GRRICMVLKA
+599 GRHISMVLKA
-609 TCDNMDGTLEQE
+609 TCDNMEGILEQE
-621 VILTAEN
+621 VILIAEN

-638 DLTLYPGVHYIV
+638 DLTLYPNVHYIV
-650 TKLIAVPE
+650 TKPIAVPE

-673 DNTGLSTAKGSHFIA
+673 DDTGLSMAKGSHFIA
-688 QGTLDSM
+688 HGTPDSM
-695 IVFTKADLAL
+695 IVFTADFAL
-705 GTITSFIFAGDDTL
+705 RSMAGFIFATADTL
-719 QYCMFENL
+719 QYCIFENL
-727 VPKTHLI
+727 GGDTGNTSKAMFEI
-734 RVEGTRAQFN
+734 SNIF
-744 LENSIIK
+744 NSIFRDNTPVQYILK
-751 ETGASNTSYL
+751 AVVGHFMRNNVYDNSCYYSTFLET
-761 LNTNSAATITIKGCN
+761 
-776 IYNNHYSYLVY
+776 Y
-787 AIQTEMRCNI
+787 AQKSLII
-797 CNNNINKNN
+797 GNNNIVRNYTKHFV
-806 TYNNTTTRSS
+806 Y
-816 WASAGLSEQQVRRG
+816 AFSAGLNPSHNG
-830 GNNNNVFGNIHVP
+830 YANDNNVFA
-843 NNTVENFY
+843 NTNQY
-851 SESSTPIVIDE
+851 SGLFNYAIDNSSPLIVND

-878 WDMEKGTSFCY
+878 WDMEKGVGFGY
-889 YDLSKRLTSP
+889 YDLSTRLTRP

-960 NAISEDGSW
+960 NAIAEDGSW

-1140 KGDANGSMNVDV
+1140 KGDANGSMHVDV
-1152 ADVVTEVAY
+1152 ADIVTEVAY
-1161 LTGAN
+1161 LTGNN

-1186 DIVGTVNIIKNPAAS
+1186 DIVGTVNIIINPAVS
-1201 SLGFSDDNTATYS
+1201 SLGFSDDNTAIYS

-1226 VLGGVQFSFEA
+1226 VLGGVQFAFEA

-1250 EQMTWSTAE
+1250 EQITWT
-1259 TFNFMAYSMSGKT
+1259 TTDHLNFMAYSMSGKT
-1272 IGVGKHALLYV
+1272 LNVGKHALLYV
-1283 GNAALEQIIL
+1283 GNAALEQIVL
-1293 SNADGQNIPAIK
+1293 SNAQGQNVPAIR
-1305 KTATDLSSVEAMQ
+1305 KTTTDLSSVEAMQ
-1318 MRLPNPHPFTT
+1318 MRLPNPNPFTT

-1336 VGQSGKHEVRLV
+1336 VGQVGTHEVRLV

-1363 NTFGEYTYTWR
+1363 NTFGEYTYTWC

>member
-1 MKKFFSLVLLMACTI
+1 MKKFFSLVLLMACSI
-16 TLVAQSNNNQ
+16 ALVAQSNNNQ

-134 KMRNVHQVVEQL
+134 EMRTVHQVVEQL
-146 QALNEVEFAEPNYIV
+146 QALEEIEFAEPNYIV

-192 LPSIWNKPLIST
+192 LPSLWSKPLIST

-237 AGKDDDGNGIV
+237 TGKDDDGNGIV

-359 NDFKCINQ
+359 NDGHDINPFPIGQ
-367 HMCPIN
+367 HCKN
-373 KHNMNAPMFPAA
+373 DAPMFPAA
-385 FQFVLGVEAAADKQG
+385 FQFVLGVEAAKDKQG

-406 NFDEDGPTYS
+406 NFDCDGPIYS
-416 EYSSETQLYNYELR
+416 VYSSETQLYNYELR
-430 APGQSVVSTFPKGQY
+430 APGVSVVSTFPKGQY
-445 RTMNGTSMACPLAAG
+445 RAMNGTSMACPLAAG

-527 DAGETIAIFPVLRN
+527 DAGETIAIYPVLRN
-541 EWGQAENI
+541 DWGQAENI

-554 LAEVENDTIV
+554 LAETENDTIV
-564 EFLEQTVDFGI
+564 KFLEQKVDFGM

-590 FVIDKNVVD
+590 FVVDKNVVD
-599 GRRICMVLKA
+599 GRHISMVLKA
-609 TCDNMDGTLEQE
+609 TCDNMEGTLEQE
-621 VILTAEN
+621 VILIAEN

-638 DLTLYPGVHYIV
+638 DLTLYPDVHYIV
-650 TKLIAVPE
+650 TQSIALPD

-673 DNTGLSTAKGSHFIA
+673 EKTGLSMTENAHVIA
-688 QGTLDSM
+688 HGKPDSM
-695 IVFTKADLAL
+695 IVFTMADHSTGSMNSLY
-705 GTITSFIFAGDDTL
+705 FYNKKDTL
-719 QYCMFENL
+719 RYCLFDKL
-727 VPKTHLI
+727 VYNTI
-734 RVEGTRAQFN
+734 RTQGV
-744 LENSIIK
+744 LEHSIIQNV
-751 ETGASNTSYL
+751 EVRGTYL
-761 LNTNSAATITIKGCN
+761 LMGGGNYSKAAKLKCSNVINALSGSLSTFASVTLDACN
-776 IYNNHYSYLVY
+776 VINN
-787 AIQTEMRCNI
+787 
-797 CNNNINKNN
+797 
-806 TYNNTTTRSS
+806 
-816 WASAGLSEQQVRRG
+816 RG
-830 GNNNNVFGNIHVP
+830 GNNSAGDYSAGLNAYNIQSGNSQQNNVFGNINEHR
-843 NNTVENFY
+843 NTCDNFASY
-851 SESSTPIVIDE
+851 YSTPDIINT

-869 REDIIREGI
+869 REDIIRKGI
-878 WDMEKGTSFCY
+878 WDMNNGWGFLH
-889 YDLSKRLTSP
+889 YDLSQRLTCP

-913 GYDAQD
+913 GYEAQD

-938 NRPMDTSVAPTI
+938 NRPMDTAVAPNI
-950 SMGVRSPYTQ
+950 SMGVRAPYTQ
-960 NAISEDGSW
+960 NAIAEDGSW

-1008 EENMRF
+1008 EENVRF

-1051 LGYNI
+1051 LGYNV
-1056 YRWTD
+1056 YRYTTD
-1061 DTIKWDRYWD
+1061 T
-1071 SKLGAYVEAGWRID
+1071 AGISSD
-1085 TICVNQTVIDAQDN
+1085 TICINPTVIDAQDN
-1099 SFVDY
+1099 SFIDY

-1125 YSLSNPVA
+1125 YSLSNAVA

-1140 KGDANGSMNVDV
+1140 KGDANGSMSVDV

-1161 LTGAN
+1161 LTGNN

-1176 VNADQVVNIL
+1176 VNTDQIVNIL

-1201 SLGFSDDNTATYS
+1201 SLGFSDYQTATYY
-1214 IEDGILYVETPV
+1214 IEDGILYIETPV
-1226 VLGGVQFSFEA
+1226 VLGGVQFAFNLN
-1237 EAEISALEALNGF
+1237 AEIAALEALNGF
-1250 EQMTWSTAE
+1250 EQMTWNTAE
-1259 TFNFMAYSMSGKT
+1259 SLNFMAYSMSGKAL
-1272 IGVGKHALLYV
+1272 GVGKHALLYV
-1283 GNAALEQIIL
+1283 GDAEMKQIVL
-1293 SNADGQNIPAIK
+1293 SNAQGQNVPAIR

-1318 MRLPNPHPFTT
+1318 MRLPNPNPFTT

-1336 VGQSGKHEVRLV
+1336 VGQSGTHDVRLV
-1348 FTNVAGLTVDAYATT
+1348 FTNIAGLTVDAYATT
-1363 NTFGEYTYTWR
+1363 HTFGEHTYTWR
-1374 PAGLPEG
+1374 PAALPEG
-1381 VYFVTLYVDGKKMQ
+1381 VYFVTLYVDGKKIQ
-1395 SSKLVKVN
+1395 TSKLIRTK

>member
-1 MKKFFSLVLLMACTI
+1 MKKFFSLVLLMACSI
-16 TLVAQSNNNQ
+16 ALVAQSNNNQ
-26 DEVVKIDRWNQQAYR
+26 DEVVKIDRWNQNAYR

-67 ASISQ
+67 ANISQ

-84 VEALMPNVGARKAP
+84 IEELMPNVGARKAP

-106 TEVQDHDLSKL
+106 TEVQDHNLSKL

-124 QVAAPMSNAG
+124 QVAAPRSNAG
-134 KMRNVHQVVEQL
+134 EMRSVHQVVEQL

-161 YTLATNDIDVN
+161 YALSTDIN
-172 ADKYDKE
+172 CDKYDKE
-179 PLYTQQWGPAAIG
+179 PLYNQQWGPAAIG
-192 LPSIWNKPLIST
+192 LPSLWNKPLVST

-248 DDIHGYDFVNQTGG
+248 DDIHGYDFVNKTGG

-367 HMCPIN
+367 HICPIN

-406 NFDEDGPTYS
+406 NFDDDGPTYS

-445 RTMNGTSMACPLAAG
+445 RAMNGTSMACPLAAG

-468 KEYDSWEVL
+468 KEYDSWEIL

-527 DAGETIAIFPVLRN
+527 DAGETIAIYPVLRN

-554 LAEVENDTIV
+554 LAETENDTIV
-564 EFLEQTVDFGI
+564 KFLEQKVDFGM

-590 FVIDKNVVD
+590 FVVDKNVVD

-609 TCDNMDGTLEQE
+609 TCDNVESTLEQE

-650 TKLIAVPE
+650 TKPIAVPE

-688 QGTLDSM
+688 HGTPDSM

-705 GTITSFIFAGDDTL
+705 GTMNGFVFHTKDTL
-719 QYCMFENL
+719 QYCIFEYLEADMYNL
-727 VPKTHLI
+727 RPMIET
-734 RVEGTRAQFN
+734 FS
-744 LENSIIK
+744 SIINCIIRYNMVNTFVLSSGPTIGSEYADNISRNNIYGNNFFYATFSHYGK
-751 ETGASNTSYL
+751 KCLISDNNIIENYNRQSEFNNHSPGLSSERNGYNYKNNVFSNTNQVYG
-761 LNTNSAATITIKGCN
+761 LNN
-776 IYNNHYSYLVY
+776 YS
-787 AIQTEMRCNI
+787 I
-797 CNNNINKNN
+797 
-806 TYNNTTTRSS
+806 NNTT
-816 WASAGLSEQQVRRG
+816 
-830 GNNNNVFGNIHVP
+830 
-843 NNTVENFY
+843 
-851 SESSTPIVIDE
+851 PIIVDD

-878 WDMEKGTSFCY
+878 WDMENGGGFGY
-889 YDLSKRLTSP
+889 YDLSTRLTRP

-950 SMGVRSPYTQ
+950 SMGVRAPYTQ

-1008 EENMRF
+1008 VENMRF

-1104 DVVPGKTYYYYIKQ
+1104 DVVQGKTYYYYIKQ

-1152 ADVVTEVAY
+1152 ADIVTEVAY
-1161 LTGAN
+1161 LTGNN

-1186 DIVGTVNIIKNPAAS
+1186 DIVGTVNIITNPAAS

-1226 VLGGVQFSFEA
+1226 VLSGVQFSFDA
-1237 EAEISALEALNGF
+1237 AAEISALEALNGF
-1250 EQMTWSTAE
+1250 EQITWSTAE
-1259 TFNFMAYSMSGKT
+1259 NLNFMAYSMSKKT
-1272 IGVGKHALLYV
+1272 LGVGKHALLYI
-1283 GNAALEQIIL
+1283 GDAEIKKIIL

-1318 MRLPNPHPFTT
+1318 MRLPSPNPFTT

-1336 VGQSGKHEVRLV
+1336 VGQTGKHEVRLV

-1363 NTFGEYTYTWR
+1363 NTFGEYTYTWC
-1374 PAGLPEG
+1374 PAGLQEG

>member
-1 MKKFFSLVLLMACTI
+1 MKKLFSFVLLLACSI
-16 TLVAQSNNNQ
+16 TLMAQSSNNE
-26 DEVVKIDRWNQQAYR
+26 DEVVKIDKWNQNAYR

-60 VQGKFQT
+60 AKGKFQT
-67 ASISQ
+67 ASISE

-84 VEALMPNVGARKAP
+84 VEELMPNVGARKAP
-98 RRMRAYNG
+98 RRMRSYSG
-106 TEVQDHDLSKL
+106 TEVKDHDLSKL

-134 KMRNVHQVVEQL
+134 EMRSVHQVVEQL
-146 QALNEVEFAEPNYIV
+146 QSLEEVEFAEPNYIV
-161 YTLATNDIDVN
+161 YTLSTDSATYV
-172 ADKYDKE
+172 AE
-179 PLYTQQWGPAAIG
+179 PLYSEQWGPAVIN
-192 LPSIWNKPLIST
+192 LPALWNMPKIST

-209 AIIDTGVDCEHP
+209 AIIDTGVDTEHP

-226 LWVNEKEKNGV
+226 IWVNEKEKNGV
-237 AGKDDDGNGIV
+237 AGKDDDGNGII

-367 HMCPIN
+367 HFCPIN

-406 NFDEDGPTYS
+406 NFDEDGPIFSQYT
-416 EYSSETQLYNYELR
+416 SETQLYNYELR

-445 RTMNGTSMACPLAAG
+445 RAMNGTSMACPLAAG

-468 KEYDSWEVL
+468 KEYDSWEIL

-527 DAGETIAIFPVLRN
+527 DAGETIAIYPVLRN
-541 EWGQAENI
+541 DWGQAENI
-549 KVWME
+549 QVWME
-554 LAEVENDTIV
+554 LAELENDTIIT
-564 EFLEQTVDFGI
+564 FLEQEVDFGK

-590 FVIDKNVVD
+590 FVVDKNVVD

-609 TCDNMDGTLEQE
+609 TCDNMEGTLEQE
-621 VILTAEN
+621 IVLTAEN
-628 GVEIGGMITE
+628 GVEIGGLISE
-638 DLTLYPGVHYIV
+638 DMTLYPDVHYIV
-650 TKLIAVPE
+650 TKSIAVPQ
-658 GVTLTL
+658 GVTLTI

-673 DNTGLSTAKGSHFIA
+673 EKVGFRNEGTLIAKG
-688 QGTLDSM
+688 TPDSM
-695 IVFTKADLAL
+695 ITFTKADLIQGNLQLDRFYFKKYKVDTLSYINVHNLDFRYDGFMYCAITNSIFKDVVTDFAL
-705 GTITSFIFAGDDTL
+705 VQDGYLYQCNIHNNSINWGVTYVEDGTII
-719 QYCMFENL
+719 
-727 VPKTHLI
+727 KT
-734 RVEGTRAQFN
+734 N
-744 LENSIIK
+744 II
-751 ETGASNTSYL
+751 
-761 LNTNSAATITIKGCN
+761 
-776 IYNNHYSYLVY
+776 
-787 AIQTEMRCNI
+787 
-797 CNNNINKNN
+797 NNIIANLLVLRGIYESSPDIM
-806 TYNNTTTRSS
+806 YNCNAFSNL
-816 WASAGLSEQQVRRG
+816 WGKEYISAGLATNLVMDYKSPAPSYLGSSNETILHK
-830 GNNNNVFGNIHVP
+830 NI
-843 NNTVENFY
+843 
-851 SESSTPIVIDE
+851 IDANDGYGYAYVNLDYVARE
-862 PQYWGSN
+862 P
-869 REDIIREGI
+869 IRE
-878 WDMEKGTSFCY
+878 
-889 YDLSKRLTSP
+889 
-899 NPDAHGIVWKVVVN
+899 AHGIVWRVVVN

-919 EFEMLPPLGVGKHK
+919 EFEILPPLGVGKHK

-938 NRPMDTSVAPTI
+938 NRPMDTSIAPHI
-950 SMGVRSPYTQ
+950 SMGVRAPYTQ
-960 NAISEDGSW
+960 NTIAEDGVW

-983 GKTASDGLNRIYVYG
+983 GKTRTDGLNRIYVYG

-1008 EENMRF
+1008 EENVRF

-1022 SLSTGLMAEAGLGK
+1022 SLATGLVAEPGLGK
-1036 VALTWQTDEEDFEDL
+1036 VSLQWNTDEEDFEDL
-1051 LGYNI
+1051 LGYNM
-1056 YRWTD
+1056 YRWTE

-1071 SKLGAYVEAGWRID
+1071 SKLGAYVEAGWRFD
-1085 TICVNQTVIDAQDN
+1085 TICINQSVIDAQD
-1099 SFVDY
+1099 SAFVDY
-1104 DVVPGKTYYYYIKQ
+1104 DVVPGKTYYYFIKQ
-1118 LTTALTS
+1118 ITTSLNS
-1125 YSLSNPVA
+1125 YNLSNPVA

-1140 KGDANGSMNVDV
+1140 KGDANGSMSVDV

-1161 LTGAN
+1161 LTGGN

-1176 VNADQVVNIL
+1176 VNADQIVNIL
-1186 DIVGTVNIIKNPAAS
+1186 DIVGTVNIITNPAVS
-1201 SLGFSDDNTATYS
+1201 SLGFSDNNTATYS
-1214 IEDGILYVETPV
+1214 IEDGILYIETPV
-1226 VLGGVQFSFEA
+1226 ILGGVQFAFNADA
-1237 EAEISALEALNGF
+1237 EVSVLEALNGF
-1250 EQMTWSTAE
+1250 ETTTWST
-1259 TFNFMAYSMSGKT
+1259 TTNFNFMAYSMSGKVLE
-1272 IGVGKHALLYV
+1272 VGKHALLYV
-1283 GNAALEQIIL
+1283 GDAALDKIVL
-1293 SNADGQNIPAIK
+1293 SNAQGQNVPAIQ
-1305 KTATDLSSVEAMQ
+1305 KTATGLSSVEAMQ
-1318 MRLPNPHPFTT
+1318 MRLPNPNPFTT
-1329 QVNIPYV
+1329 MVNIPYI
-1336 VGQSGKHEVRLV
+1336 VGQIGAHEVQLV
-1348 FTNVAGLTVDAYATT
+1348 FTNIAGMVVDSYATT
-1363 NTFGEYTYTWR
+1363 NTFGEYTYTWQ
-1374 PAGLPEG
+1374 PTGLPEG

-1395 SSKLVKVN
+1395 SNKLIRVK

>member
-1 MKKFFSLVLLMACTI
+1 MKKLFSIVLLMACTI
-16 TLVAQSNNNQ
+16 ALVAQSSNNE
-26 DEVVKIDRWNQQAYR
+26 DEVVKIEKWNQHAYR

-60 VQGKFQT
+60 AKGKFQT
-67 ASISQ
+67 ASISE

-106 TEVQDHDLSKL
+106 TEVKDHDLSKL
-117 YLIRFSE
+117 YLVRFSE

-134 KMRNVHQVVEQL
+134 EMRTVHQVVEQL
-146 QALNEVEFAEPNYIV
+146 QALDEVEFAEPNYMV
-161 YTLATNDIDVN
+161 YALSTDISGNGNGNGNGNKFED
-172 ADKYDKE
+172 E

-192 LPSIWNKPLIST
+192 LPSLWSKPLIST

-209 AIIDTGVDCEHP
+209 AIIDTGVDTEHP

-226 LWVNEKEKNGV
+226 MWVNEKEKNGV
-237 AGKDDDGNGIV
+237 TGKDDDGNGIV
-248 DDIHGYDFVNQTGG
+248 DDIHGYDFVNKTGG

-332 GGYGYSIAEEQALG
+332 GGYSYSLAEEQALG

-359 NDFKCINQ
+359 NDA
-367 HMCPIN
+367 MPID
-373 KHNMNAPMFPAA
+373 KFPIFPGA
-385 FQFVLGVEAAADKQG
+385 FQFVLGVEAADKQG
-400 NLASFS
+400 NRAGFS
-406 NFDEDGPTYS
+406 NYDADGPIYS
-416 EYSSETQLYNYELR
+416 KYSNETQLYNYELR
-430 APGQSVVSTFPKGQY
+430 APGQSIVSTFPKGQY
-445 RTMNGTSMACPLAAG
+445 RAMNGTSMATPLAAG

-468 KEYDSWEVL
+468 KEYDSWEIL

-486 NGTGNIDMKAAYDI
+486 NGTGNIDMKAAYNI
-500 TDADRKPTLSLVT
+500 TDEDRKPTLSLVT
-513 YYLTDSLGDNDGRA
+513 YYLTDTLGDNDGRP
-527 DAGETIAIFPVLRN
+527 DAGDTIAIYPVLRN
-541 EWGQAENI
+541 DWGNAENI
-549 KVWME
+549 KVRLE
-554 LAEVENDTIV
+554 LAELENDTIV
-564 EFLEQTVDFGI
+564 TFLEQEVEFGM
-575 PLSSYAKNKSANPIR
+575 PLSSYAKNKSLNPIR

-599 GRRICMVLKA
+599 GRHISMVLKA
-609 TCDNMDGTLEQE
+609 TCDNMESILSQD
-621 VILTAEN
+621 VILIAEN
-628 GVEIGGMITE
+628 GVEINGLYSE
-638 DLTLYPGVHYIV
+638 NLTLYPNVHYIL
-650 TKLIAVPE
+650 KSLLIPK
-658 GVTLTL
+658 GVTLTI
-664 KPGTVLKFK
+664 KPGTTIKVKKNADFK
-673 DNTGLSTAKGSHFIA
+673 IEGKSIIKG
-688 QGTLDSM
+688 TPDSM
-695 IVFTKADLAL
+695 IVFKKADLQN
-705 GTITSFIFAGDDTL
+705 GYFRVFSCNDTIAYTYFDATGGASARHFTNCIFNNAGSVA
-719 QYCMFENL
+719 NA
-727 VPKTHLI
+727 
-734 RVEGTRAQFN
+734 TRCNVVQTYG
-744 LENSIIK
+744 NSIFVSGEYCNFINNK
-751 ETGASNTSYL
+751 EETSIEGYMQGIESMKFCNSFSNYQTSDNRYY
-761 LNTNSAATITIKGCN
+761 SAVYYSSNITL
-776 IYNNHYSYLVY
+776 YQSPAPSYFGSAKESILRKH
-787 AIQTEMRCNI
+787 II
-797 CNNNINKNN
+797 DGS
-806 TYNNTTTRSS
+806 TYWRL
-816 WASAGLSEQQVRRG
+816 G
-830 GNNNNVFGNIHVP
+830 FGV
-843 NNTVENFY
+843 VDFDYVSKE
-851 SESSTPIVIDE
+851 PI
-862 PQYWGSN
+862 
-869 REDIIREGI
+869 RA
-878 WDMEKGTSFCY
+878 
-889 YDLSKRLTSP
+889 
-899 NPDAHGIVWKVVVN
+899 AHGIVWKVVVN

-938 NRPMDTSVAPTI
+938 NRPMDTSITPWV

-998 AEDDEHFEIP
+998 AEDTDHFEIP
-1008 EENMRF
+1008 EENVRF

-1051 LGYNI
+1051 LGYNV
-1056 YRWTD
+1056 YRYTTD
-1061 DTIKWDRYWD
+1061 T
-1071 SKLGAYVEAGWRID
+1071 AGISSD
-1085 TICVNQTVIDAQDN
+1085 TICINQTVIDAQD
-1099 SFVDY
+1099 SAFVDF
-1104 DVVPGKTYYYYIKQ
+1104 DVVPGETYYYYIKQ

-1140 KGDANGSMNVDV
+1140 KGDANGSMSVDV
-1152 ADVVTEVAY
+1152 ADIVTEVAY
-1161 LTGAN
+1161 LTGNN

-1176 VNADQVVNIL
+1176 VNSDNTVNIL
-1186 DIVGTVNIIKNPAAS
+1186 DIVGTVNIITNPAAS

-1226 VLGGVQFSFEA
+1226 VLGGVQFAFET

-1250 EQMTWSTAE
+1250 EQMTWNTAE
-1259 TFNFMAYSMSGKT
+1259 DLNFMAYSMSGKT
-1272 IGVGKHALLYV
+1272 LGVGKHALLYI
-1283 GNAALEQIIL
+1283 GDAEIKKIIL
-1293 SNADGQNIPAIK
+1293 SNADGQNIPAIQR
-1305 KTATDLSSVEAMQ
+1305 TTTDLSSVEAMQ
-1318 MRLPNPHPFTT
+1318 MRLPSPNPFTT

-1348 FTNVAGLTVDAYATT
+1348 FTNIAGLVVDSYTTT
-1363 NTFGEYTYTWR
+1363 NTFGEYTYIWC
-1374 PAGLPEG
+1374 PANALPQG

>member
-1 MKKFFSLVLLMACTI
+1 MKKFFSLVLLMACSI
-16 TLVAQSNNNQ
+16 ALVAQSNNNQ

-134 KMRNVHQVVEQL
+134 EMRTVHQVVEQL
-146 QALNEVEFAEPNYIV
+146 QALEEIEFAEPNYIV

-192 LPSIWNKPLIST
+192 LPSLWSKPLIST

-237 AGKDDDGNGIV
+237 TGKDDDGNGIV

-359 NDFKCINQ
+359 NDGHDINPFPIGQ
-367 HMCPIN
+367 HCKN
-373 KHNMNAPMFPAA
+373 DAPMFPAA
-385 FQFVLGVEAAADKQG
+385 FQFVLGVEAAKDKQG

-406 NFDEDGPTYS
+406 NFDCDGPIYS
-416 EYSSETQLYNYELR
+416 VYSSETQLYNYELR
-430 APGQSVVSTFPKGQY
+430 APGVSVVSTFPKGQY
-445 RTMNGTSMACPLAAG
+445 RAMNGTSMACPLAAG

-527 DAGETIAIFPVLRN
+527 DAGETIAIYPVLRN
-541 EWGQAENI
+541 DWGQAENI

-554 LAEVENDTIV
+554 LAETENDTIV
-564 EFLEQTVDFGI
+564 KFLEQKVDFGM

-590 FVIDKNVVD
+590 FVVDKNVVD
-599 GRRICMVLKA
+599 GRHISMVLKA
-609 TCDNMDGTLEQE
+609 TCDNMEGTLEQE
-621 VILTAEN
+621 VILIAEN

-638 DLTLYPGVHYIV
+638 DLTLYPDVHYIV
-650 TKLIAVPE
+650 TQSIALPD

-673 DNTGLSTAKGSHFIA
+673 EKTGLSMTENAHVIA
-688 QGTLDSM
+688 HGKPDSM
-695 IVFTKADLAL
+695 IVFTMADHSTGSMNSLY
-705 GTITSFIFAGDDTL
+705 FYNKKDTL
-719 QYCMFENL
+719 RYCLFDKL
-727 VPKTHLI
+727 VYNTI
-734 RVEGTRAQFN
+734 RTQGV
-744 LENSIIK
+744 LEHSIIQNV
-751 ETGASNTSYL
+751 EVRGTYL
-761 LNTNSAATITIKGCN
+761 LMGGGNYSKAAKLKCSNVINALSGSLSTFASVTLDACN
-776 IYNNHYSYLVY
+776 VINN
-787 AIQTEMRCNI
+787 
-797 CNNNINKNN
+797 
-806 TYNNTTTRSS
+806 
-816 WASAGLSEQQVRRG
+816 RG
-830 GNNNNVFGNIHVP
+830 GNNSAGDYSAGLNAYNIQSGNSQQNNVFGNINEHR
-843 NNTVENFY
+843 NTCDNFASY
-851 SESSTPIVIDE
+851 YSTPDIINT

-869 REDIIREGI
+869 REDIIRKGI
-878 WDMEKGTSFCY
+878 WDMNNGWGFLH
-889 YDLSKRLTSP
+889 YDLSQRLTCP

-913 GYDAQD
+913 GYEAQD

-938 NRPMDTSVAPTI
+938 NRPMDTAVAPNI
-950 SMGVRSPYTQ
+950 SMGVRAPYTQ
-960 NAISEDGSW
+960 NAIAEDGSW

-1008 EENMRF
+1008 EENVRF

-1051 LGYNI
+1051 LGYNV
-1056 YRWTD
+1056 YRYTTD
-1061 DTIKWDRYWD
+1061 T
-1071 SKLGAYVEAGWRID
+1071 AGISSD
-1085 TICVNQTVIDAQDN
+1085 TICINPTVIDAQDN
-1099 SFVDY
+1099 SFIDY

-1125 YSLSNPVA
+1125 YSLSNAVA

-1140 KGDANGSMNVDV
+1140 KGDANGSMSVDV

-1161 LTGAN
+1161 LTGNN

-1176 VNADQVVNIL
+1176 VNTDQIVNIL

-1201 SLGFSDDNTATYS
+1201 SLGFSDYQTATYY
-1214 IEDGILYVETPV
+1214 IEDGILYIETPV
-1226 VLGGVQFSFEA
+1226 VLGGVQFAFNA
-1237 EAEISALEALNGF
+1237 EAEVSVLEALNGF
-1250 EQMTWSTAE
+1250 ETTTWTTA
-1259 TFNFMAYSMSGKT
+1259 TNFNFMAYSMSQKT
-1272 IGVGKHALLYV
+1272 LGVGKHALLYI
-1283 GNAALEQIIL
+1283 GDAEIKKIIL

-1318 MRLPNPHPFTT
+1318 MRLPNPNPFTT
-1329 QVNIPYV
+1329 YVNIPYV
-1336 VGQSGKHEVRLV
+1336 VGQTGMHEVRLV

-1395 SSKLVKVN
+1395 SRKLIKVN

>member
-1 MKKFFSLVLLMACTI
+1 MKKFFSLVLLMACSI
-16 TLVAQSNNNQ
+16 ALVAQSSNNQ

-84 VEALMPNVGARKAP
+84 VEELMPNVGARKAP

-134 KMRNVHQVVEQL
+134 EMRTVHQVVEQL
-146 QALNEVEFAEPNYIV
+146 QALEEIEFAEPNYIV

-192 LPSIWNKPLIST
+192 LPSIWNKPLVST

-367 HMCPIN
+367 HWCPIN

-406 NFDEDGPTYS
+406 NFDEDGPIYS

-430 APGQSVVSTFPKGQY
+430 APGVSVVSTFPKGQY
-445 RTMNGTSMACPLAAG
+445 CAMNGTSMACPLAAG

-527 DAGETIAIFPVLRN
+527 DAGETIAIYPVLRN

-554 LAEVENDTIV
+554 LAETENDTIV
-564 EFLEQTVDFGI
+564 KFLEQKVDFGM
-575 PLSSYAKNKSANPIR
+575 PLSSYAKNKSLNPIR
-590 FVIDKNVVD
+590 FVVDKNVVD

-609 TCDNMDGTLEQE
+609 TCDNMESILEQE

-628 GVEIGGMITE
+628 GVEIGGLISE
-638 DLTLYPGVHYIV
+638 DMTLYPDVHYIV
-650 TKLIAVPE
+650 TQSIAIPK
-658 GVTLTL
+658 GVTLTI

-673 DNTGLSTAKGSHFIA
+673 EKVGLNNEGKIVAN
-688 QGTLDSM
+688 GTPDSL
-695 IVFTKADLAL
+695 IVFTKADLVGNL
-705 GTITSFIFAGDDTL
+705 NLNRFYITSSSEDTL
-719 QYCMFENL
+719 SYLSIHDLDFRSDGFMYANFRHTIFKNVVADFNVLSYGTYSYCNINQCESGMGILYN
-727 VPKTHLI
+727 PKSAYCNI
-734 RVEGTRAQFN
+734 INNIDEGDFGYTISLYISSYGYGPKYCNIFSNKMNNR
-744 LENSIIK
+744 LYSVSLTSESIIDFK
-751 ETGASNTSYL
+751 SPAPSYL
-761 LNTNSAATITIKGCN
+761 GSELESILRKN
-776 IYNNHYSYLVY
+776 IYDAHAGHYYGYVDLDYV
-787 AIQTEMRCNI
+787 A
-797 CNNNINKNN
+797 K
-806 TYNNTTTRSS
+806 
-816 WASAGLSEQQVRRG
+816 
-830 GNNNNVFGNIHVP
+830 
-843 NNTVENFY
+843 
-851 SESSTPIVIDE
+851 E
-862 PQYWGSN
+862 P
-869 REDIIREGI
+869 IRE
-878 WDMEKGTSFCY
+878 
-889 YDLSKRLTSP
+889 
-899 NPDAHGIVWKVVVN
+899 AHGIVWKVVVN

-938 NRPMDTSVAPTI
+938 NRPMDTAVAPNI
-950 SMGVRSPYTQ
+950 SMGVRVPYTQ
-960 NAISEDGSW
+960 NAIAEDGSW

-1008 EENMRF
+1008 EENVRF

-1071 SKLGAYVEAGWRID
+1071 SKLGAYVEAGWRFD

-1099 SFVDY
+1099 SFTDY

-1125 YSLSNPVA
+1125 YSLSTPVA

-1140 KGDANGSMNVDV
+1140 KGDANGSMSVDV

-1161 LTGAN
+1161 LTGNN

-1176 VNADQVVNIL
+1176 VNTDQIVNIL

-1201 SLGFSDDNTATYS
+1201 SLGFSDYQTATYY
-1214 IEDGILYVETPV
+1214 IEDGILYIETPV
-1226 VLGGVQFSFEA
+1226 VLGGVQFAFNA
-1237 EAEISALEALNGF
+1237 EAEVSVLEALNGF
-1250 EQMTWSTAE
+1250 ETTTWTTA
-1259 TFNFMAYSMSGKT
+1259 TNFNFMAYSMSQKT
-1272 IGVGKHALLYV
+1272 LGVGRHALLYI
-1283 GNAALEQIIL
+1283 GDAEIKKIIL

-1318 MRLPNPHPFTT
+1318 MRLPNPNPFTT
-1329 QVNIPYV
+1329 YVNIPYV
-1336 VGQSGKHEVRLV
+1336 VGQTGMHEVRLV

-1395 SSKLVKVN
+1395 SRKLIKVN

>member
-1 MKKFFSLVLLMACTI
+1 MKKLFSIVLLMACTI
-16 TLVAQSNNNQ
+16 TLMAQSSNNE
-26 DEVVKIDRWNQQAYR
+26 DEVVKIEKWNQNAYR
-41 EGEVIVK
+41 QGEVIVK
-48 FKADGAVQMRKN
+48 FKADGTVQMRKN
-60 VQGKFQT
+60 AKGKFQT
-67 ASISQ
+67 ASESA

-84 VEALMPNVGARKAP
+84 VEQLMPTVGARKAP

-106 TEVQDHDLSKL
+106 AEVQDHDLSKL
-117 YLIRFSE
+117 YLVRFNE

-134 KMRNVHQVVEQL
+134 EMRTVHQVLEQL
-146 QALNEVEFAEPNYIV
+146 QALDEVEFAEPNYIV
-161 YTLATNDIDVN
+161 YALSTDIN
-172 ADKYDKE
+172 CDKYDKE

-192 LPSIWNKPLIST
+192 LPSLWSKPLISD

-209 AIIDTGVDCEHP
+209 AIIDTGVDTEHP

-325 DVISMSL
+325 NVISMSL

-359 NDFKCINQ
+359 NDGHDLTGYHCIQ
-367 HMCPIN
+367 D
-373 KHNMNAPMFPAA
+373 APMFPAA
-385 FQFVLGVEAAADKQG
+385 FQFVLGVEASDKQG

-406 NFDEDGPTYS
+406 NFDCDGPIYS

-430 APGQSVVSTFPKGQY
+430 APGISVVSTFPKGQY
-445 RTMNGTSMACPLAAG
+445 RAMNGTSMATPLAAG

-468 KEYDSWEVL
+468 KEYNSWEIL

-486 NGTGNIDMKAAYDI
+486 NGTGNIDIKAAYNI
-500 TDADRKPTLSLVT
+500 TDKDRKPTLSLVT
-513 YYLTDSLGDNDGRA
+513 YHIVDSIGGDNDGRA
-527 DAGETIAIFPVLRN
+527 DAGETIAIYPVLRN
-541 EWGQAENI
+541 EWGTAENI
-549 KVWME
+549 KVWLE

-564 EFLEQTVDFGI
+564 KFLEQEVDFGT

-599 GRRICMVLKA
+599 GRHISMVLKA
-609 TCDNMDGTLEQE
+609 TCDNIKETFEQE
-621 VILTAEN
+621 VVLAVEN

-638 DLTLYPGVHYIV
+638 DLTLYPDVHYIV
-650 TKLIAVPE
+650 TKPLAVPD
-658 GVTLTL
+658 GVTLTI

-673 DNTGLSTAKGSHFIA
+673 PTMRLSVATNGHIIAKG
-688 QGTLDSM
+688 TPDSL
-695 IVFTKADLAL
+695 IVFTKTDL
-705 GTITSFIFAGDDTL
+705 GDFWGGFYIDSKDTL
-719 QYCMFENL
+719 SYCKIDYVKL
-727 VPKTHLI
+727 S
-734 RVEGTRAQFN
+734 GTNYNVAQ
-744 LENSIIK
+744 LDNSIWKNGFYFILSNLTAVGFKRSNLFDTNWQLGNHSEISAEYSNIVNCVCGYNSNLGAQLGIK
-751 ETGASNTSYL
+751 ELTHVNY
-761 LNTNSAATITIKGCN
+761 
-776 IYNNHYSYLVY
+776 
-787 AIQTEMRCNI
+787 M
-797 CNNNINKNN
+797 N
-806 TYNNTTTRSS
+806 TYWPYDQHKFLFGTD
-816 WASAGLSEQQVRRG
+816 SE
-830 GNNNNVFGNIHVP
+830 
-843 NNTVENFY
+843 
-851 SESSTPIVIDE
+851 TPIVEKINKIYFGVSSE
-862 PQYWGSN
+862 EQ
-869 REDIIREGI
+869 IRPYI
-878 WDMEKGTSFCY
+878 WDINNSFGDFQTFVE
-889 YDLSKRLTSP
+889 YDLSNMLTRP
-899 NPDAHGIVWKVVVN
+899 TAEAHGIVWKVVVN

-950 SMGVRSPYTQ
+950 SMGIRSPYTQ
-960 NAISEDGSW
+960 NAINEDGCW
-969 SADSTIYTAYLTIT
+969 SSDSTIYTAYLTIT

-1008 EENMRF
+1008 EENVRF

-1051 LGYNI
+1051 LGYNV
-1056 YRWTD
+1056 YRYTETD
-1061 DTIKWDRYWD
+1061 DSTFIEYDENSNWIGEWQYFIR
-1071 SKLGAYVEAGWRID
+1071 RD
-1085 TICVNQTVIDAQDN
+1085 TICINQTVIDAQD
-1099 SFVDY
+1099 SAFVDF
-1104 DVVPGKTYYYYIKQ
+1104 DVVPGETYYYYIKQ

-1125 YSLSNPVA
+1125 YSLSNAVA

-1140 KGDANGSMNVDV
+1140 KGDANGSMSVDV

-1161 LTGAN
+1161 LTGNN

-1176 VNADQVVNIL
+1176 VNSDQIVNIL
-1186 DIVGTVNIIKNPAAS
+1186 DIVGTVNIIKNPAVS
-1201 SLGFSDDNTATYS
+1201 SLGFSDNNTATYS
-1214 IEDGILYVETPV
+1214 IEDGILYIETPI
-1226 VLGGVQFSFEA
+1226 VLGGVQFSFNA
-1237 EAEISALEALNGF
+1237 DAEISVLEALNGF
-1250 EQMTWSTAE
+1250 ETTTWTTA
-1259 TFNFMAYSMSGKT
+1259 TSYNFMAYSMLGKVLE
-1272 IGVGKHALLYV
+1272 VGKHALLYV
-1283 GNAALEQIIL
+1283 GDAELNKIVL
-1293 SNADGQNIPAIK
+1293 SNAQGQNVPAIK
-1305 KTATDLSSVEAMQ
+1305 KVATGLSSVESMQ
-1318 MRLPNPHPFTT
+1318 MRLPNPNPFKTY
-1329 QVNIPYV
+1329 VAIPYV
-1336 VGQSGKHEVRLV
+1336 VGQAGKHNVQLV
-1348 FTNVAGLTVDAYATT
+1348 FTNLAGMVVHSYSATQS
-1363 NTFGEYTYTWR
+1363 FGEYNYTWK

-1381 VYFVTLYVDGKKMQ
+1381 VYFVTLIVDGKKMQ
-1395 SSKLVKVN
+1395 TSKLIRVK